1 VLQLNKKFNTDNVLD
16 CFKDDNWPEV
26 ILNTYPIFK
35 KLSSCQQDPKYHEEG
50 DVWTHTIQVVNS
62 LLDDEEWQNMYSTD
76 VKCVLVMSAL
86 FHDIGKIYTT
96 KHEGDRITSMGH
108 AHCGARMVR
117 EILWDFN
124 DYHVDVPWWFREEVA
139 NLVMLH
145 MLPHNFLKKEDP
157 LYYVISASMLVN
169 TQFLEMLARA
179 DTNGRTC
186 ADEVNKQEGVEGVQ
200 VFGEFCVE
208 NHCYGR
214 EKQFKTEYGRYKYLA
229 DHEGHPDYNVYE
241 GHYKGEVIMMSGL
254 PGSGKDFFANR
265 VYGHLDMVSLD
276 SIRKELKIKPTDNQ
290 GQVSQLAKERC
301 RKHMR
306 VGNKFV
312 FNATNINK
320 STRSRWIKVFKQY
333 NYRVLITYVEPNFNT
348 VLQQNRI
355 RENAVPE
362 AVIMKM
368 FRKLDV
374 PSIIECDF
382 LEIARTNYLT
392 PASV

>member
-1 VLQLNKKFNTDNVLD
+1 
-16 CFKDDNWPEV
+16 
-26 ILNTYPIFK
+26 
-35 KLSSCQQDPKYHEEG
+35 
-50 DVWTHTIQVVNS
+50 
-62 LLDDEEWQNMYSTD
+62 
-76 VKCVLVMSAL
+76 
-86 FHDIGKIYTT
+86 
-96 KHEGDRITSMGH
+96 
-108 AHCGARMVR
+108 
-117 EILWDFN
+117 
-124 DYHVDVPWWFREEVA
+124 
-139 NLVMLH
+139 
-145 MLPHNFLKKEDP
+145 
-157 LYYVISASMLVN
+157 
-169 TQFLEMLARA
+169 
-179 DTNGRTC
+179 
-186 ADEVNKQEGVEGVQ
+186 
-200 VFGEFCVE
+200 
-208 NHCYGR
+208 
-214 EKQFKTEYGRYKYLA
+214 
-229 DHEGHPDYNVYE
+229 
-241 GHYKGEVIMMSGL
+241 MSGL